1 MHRMKGIK
9 ISQFG
14 GSRGE
19 YGNYWIYIE
28 FGMSYFHVNFMS
40 FLKEVWCF
48 KVKKI
53 SEFSRGL

>member
-19 YGNYWIYIE
+19 YGSYWIYIE

-40 FLKEVWCF
+40 FLKEV
-48 KVKKI
+48 
-53 SEFSRGL
+53 